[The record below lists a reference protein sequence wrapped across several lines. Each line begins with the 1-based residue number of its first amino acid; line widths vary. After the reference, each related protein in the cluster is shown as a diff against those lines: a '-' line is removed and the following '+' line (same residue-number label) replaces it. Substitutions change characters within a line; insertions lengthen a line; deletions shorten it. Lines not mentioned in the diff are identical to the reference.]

1 MQQWRC
7 GLRSRQHV
15 VTPLK
20 MDEVVLLL
28 IYLGRCVSRVRVEE
42 ILPEVDDAW
51 LVSAILLIMEDNV
64 MA

>member
-1 MQQWRC
+1 M
-7 GLRSRQHV
+7 
-15 VTPLK
+15 TPLK

-51 LVSAILLIMEDNV
+51 LVSAILFIMEDNV